1 MPGITTTLPVEK
13 FKDGRVITATDEV
26 VREVPVTIFLNDEEL
41 VTLVCSPDQLEELA
55 VGFLCAENILHRRED
70 LKGITVNR
78 EDGLIWVETA
88 GPSPQ
93 RQTFMKRYLTTC
105 CGRGRSSFYFV
116 NDARSIPPVN
126 SKLQI
131 EAVRLLDL
139 ERQLEASAAT
149 FGATGGTHGAALCSS
164 AGILLFYED
173 IGRHNAVDKI
183 FGRCFLDGLAL
194 NDKILAF
201 SGRISSEILI
211 KVARMGIPVLVSR
224 GAPTDLALA
233 MAAETGITVAGFA
246 RGDRMNVYTGA
257 QRIIFGGQ

>member
-1 MPGITTTLPVEK
+1 MSGITTTWPVK
-13 FKDGRVITATDEV
+13 KIKDSRVVATADEV
-26 VREVPVTIFLNDEEL
+26 VREVPVTLFLNDVEL
-41 VTLVCSPDQLEELA
+41 VTLVCSPAHLEELA
-55 VGFLCAENILHRRED
+55 VGFLCAENILQRRKD
-70 LKGITVNR
+70 LKEITINQN
-78 EDGLIWVETA
+78 DGLIWVETT
-88 GPSPQ
+88 GPVPQ

-126 SKLQI
+126 SNLQI
-131 EAVRLLDL
+131 EAGRLLEL
-139 ERQLEASAAT
+139 SRQLEASAAT
-149 FGATGGTHGAALCSS
+149 FQATGGTHGAALCSP

-194 NDKILAF
+194 NDKLLAF

-211 KVARMGIPVLVSR
+211 KVARMGIPVLISR

-233 MAAETGITVAGFA
+233 MAAETNLTVAGFA

-257 QRIIFGGQ
+257 QRIIFGGE